1 MFDNRCLDSDYR
13 PLRPTAGND
22 SGTCGAYPTWEWIV
36 SAGAILLFLVLAAA
50 FVSYDPIQPSCRP
63 ACLMSRTGWHLQ
75 SKQIRRRLDLKLGPN
90 QNPRLASEMRVQ
102 WRGSHD
108 T

>member
-1 MFDNRCLDSDYR
+1 MFDYRYLDSDYRR

-22 SGTCGAYPTWEWIV
+22 SDTCGAYPTWEWIV

-50 FVSYDPIQPSCRP
+50 FVSYEPIQPSCRP
-63 ACLMSRTGWHLQ
+63 SGSMSRTGRHLQ
-75 SKQIRRRLDLKLGPN
+75 SKQIRRRLLKLGPN
-90 QNPRLASEMRVQ
+90 QNPHLASEMRVQ